1 MPSGR
6 SKAAS
11 RGVAATYAVSD
22 MWRTPHQR
30 QWPWLL
36 GFLAASYAAAGLGS
50 LFTINALRSGWYRQ
64 LHKPPWTP
72 PDRIFGPVWT
82 ILYTQMAI
90 AAWLLRRR
98 DTEGAEAARL
108 ALLVWAAQLALNVAW
123 SAAFFG
129 ARSPAKGLAVIVA
142 LWCAIAAT
150 VGAAARVQRAAAA
163 LLVPYFVWTTYAA
176 ALNLEIWRRNR

>member
-1 MPSGR
+1 
-6 SKAAS
+6 
-11 RGVAATYAVSD
+11 VAAAYAITD
-22 MWRTPHQR
+22 MWRTLR
-30 QWPWLL
+30 QSQWLWL
-36 GFLAASYAAAGLGS
+36 VGFLAVSYGAAGVGS
-50 LFTINALRSGWYRQ
+50 LFTINALKSGWYRE
-64 LHKPPWTP
+64 LRKPQWTP

-98 DTEGAEAARL
+98 ATKRPEAARL
-108 ALLVWAAQLALNVAW
+108 ALVAWAAQLALNVFW

-142 LWCAIAAT
+142 LWFAIAAT
-150 VGAAARVQRAAAA
+150 LGAAARVQRAAAA
-163 LLVPYFVWTTYAA
+163 LLVPYFGWTTYAA